1 MLRAQPVPDAGD
13 SQDEHLGA
21 GDGKGIIGHLA
32 DKRWEAEWPRIF
44 YQGPLWVDFVAEVVG
59 VFCEQ

>member
-21 GDGKGIIGHLA
+21 GDGKGIVGNLA
-32 DKRWEAEWPRIF
+32 DKPGA
-44 YQGPLWVDFVAEVVG
+44 GPNGPAFFIKVR
-59 VFCEQ
+59 